1 MFEGVLDHL
10 KNGHKKFYPLNNST
24 DIDYRY
30 IL

>member
-10 KNGHKKFYPLNNST
+10 KNGHKKFYPLNNS
-24 DIDYRY
+24 IDYRY